1 MAWNSLAG
9 KHGSIA
15 ASKAI
20 THPIISSL
28 PANCCCLLLAAEYEV
43 FRNVVEIMFYKN

>member
-20 THPIISSL
+20 THPIMSSL
-28 PANCCCLLLAAEYEV
+28 PANCCWAAAEYEMIGRQLKSC
-43 FRNVVEIMFYKN
+43 FIKF